1 MRAGRLRGCSFGN
14 RFVPPDE
21 VGGAS
26 SDTGGSCARGVCA
39 LEGSWSTAPTADFV
53 GRHTGA
59 LEGGVVNRTHRRLR
73 RAAHRRA
80 GGVVVNRTHRRLR
93 RAAHR
98 RAGGS
103 SKGHHLSTGASNRA
117 PLGPDNVRMHQ
128 PPVAYLFTFRTYA
141 TWLPGA
147 EQGFR
152 DKHHCAPGSAYAD
165 GDAHLAGQAA
175 RALRAPPLY
184 FDSTM
189 RACIM
194 ESVFSICAARGW
206 IPHAVAVMNEHVH
219 IVIALHDPPRRALS
233 YLKARL
239 TWHLRQRGLLAPDRP
254 VWSRSNSIR
263 WLFTE
268 AAARAAVSYVE
279 SHRDSRRA
287 SAVCISV
294 PPDEVGG
301 GCG

>member
-1 MRAGRLRGCSFGN
+1 MVN
-14 RFVPPDE
+14 R
-21 VGGAS
+21 
-26 SDTGGSCARGVCA
+26 TH
-39 LEGSWSTAPTADFV
+39 ADFV
-53 GRHTGA
+53 RRHTAA
-59 LEGGVVNRTHRRLR
+59 LYGGVVNRTHRRLR
-73 RAAHRRA
+73 RAAHRHA
-80 GGVVVNRTHRRLR
+80 E
-93 RAAHR
+93 
-98 RAGGS
+98 GS
-103 SKGHHLSTGASNRA
+103 SKGHYLSTGASNRA
-117 PLGPDNVRMHQ
+117 PLGPDNVRMLQ
-128 PPVAYLFTFRTYA
+128 PPAAYLFTFRTYA

-152 DKHHCAPGSAYAD
+152 DAHHCAPGSAYAD

-184 FDSTM
+184 FDNTM

-268 AAARAAVSYVE
+268 AAARAAVTYVE
-279 SHRDSRRA
+279 SHRASRRA
-287 SAVCISV
+287 SAVCVSV

>member
-1 MRAGRLRGCSFGN
+1 MRAGRLRAGGVVIN
-14 RFVPPDE
+14 R
-21 VGGAS
+21 
-26 SDTGGSCARGVCA
+26 TH
-39 LEGSWSTAPTADFV
+39 ADFV
-53 GRHTGA
+53 RRHTAA
-59 LEGGVVNRTHRRLR
+59 LYGGVVNRTHRRLR
-73 RAAHRRA
+73 RAAHRHA
-80 GGVVVNRTHRRLR
+80 E
-93 RAAHR
+93 
-98 RAGGS
+98 GS
-103 SKGHHLSTGASNRA
+103 SKGHYLSTGASNRA
-117 PLGPDNVRMHQ
+117 PLGPDNVRMLQ
-128 PPVAYLFTFRTYA
+128 PPAAYLFTFRTYA

-152 DKHHCAPGSAYAD
+152 DAHHCAPGSAYAD

-184 FDSTM
+184 FDNTM

-268 AAARAAVSYVE
+268 AAARAAVTYVE
-279 SHRDSRRA
+279 SHRASRRA
-287 SAVCISV
+287 SAVCVSV

>member
-1 MRAGRLRGCSFGN
+1 VVNRTHRRLRRAAHRRAG
-14 RFVPPDE
+14 
-21 VGGAS
+21 
-26 SDTGGSCARGVCA
+26 
-39 LEGSWSTAPTADFV
+39 
-53 GRHTGA
+53 
-59 LEGGVVNRTHRRLR
+59 GGVVNRTHRRLR